1 MTINDKLPSSTKD
14 EVSERVINE
23 FDNWITFLRWTWRK
37 YLTQWKIAVKS
48 H

>member
-1 MTINDKLPSSTKD
+1 MTKNDKLPSSTED
-14 EVSERVINE
+14 DVSKSVINE
-23 FDNWITFLRWTWRK
+23 FDNWITFLGGHRGR